1 MTLYM
6 DTTNWDTAVVGL
18 RDNSGLVVDKLQFN
32 AGKSLS
38 EKLLAQIDALLKKN
52 NMRKGEL
59 TGIFVVPGPG
69 SFTGTRIGVA
79 VANGLGFALGI
90 PVNDLYDPVIPVY
103 DKEPAIT
110 PAK

>member
-1 MTLYM
+1 M

-18 RDNSGLVVDKLQFN
+18 RNDSGLVVDKSQFD

-38 EKLLAQIDALLKKN
+38 EKLLAQIDALLEKN
-52 NMRKGEL
+52 SVGKGEL
-59 TGIFVVPGPG
+59 TGISVVPGPG
-69 SFTGTRIGVA
+69 SFTGTRIGIA
-79 VANGLGFALGI
+79 VANGIGYALGI
-90 PVNDLYDPVIPVY
+90 PVNGQVEPVIPVY

>member
-6 DTTNWDTAVVGL
+6 DTTNWNTAVVGL
-18 RDNSGLVVDKLQFN
+18 RDDSGLVVDKLQFD

-38 EKLLAQIDALLKKN
+38 EKLLAQVDALLEKN
-52 NMRKGEL
+52 SVEKGEL
-59 TGIFVVPGPG
+59 TGISVVPGPG

-79 VANGLGFALGI
+79 VANSIGFALGI